1 MRLDQV
7 DLNKLQVF
15 YSVVEEGGVSGAGR
29 ALGRTPSAVSQS
41 ISALE
46 AFLGQKLFDRT
57 GQRMILTRGGQ
68 VLHERFG
75 VYQRALARVVAE
87 IANEEGEVRG
97 TVRIG
102 LFLGAPRKRFAAF
115 VSSFTRA
122 HPAAGIRVFYGS
134 ADDLATRLA
143 NNKLDFAFSFRP
155 SGVLPGID
163 ATRLFERELI
173 LVSGKKYF
181 AKGFDRAELEQVP
194 IVDYY
199 QGDPLIERWCRRHLG
214 ATAPRLD
221 VKMWAATTDLVLD
234 LVLENAGAAVLPTDL
249 VAEHLRR
256 GRLRLLRPGR
266 KRLVDYLWLLEPAGA
281 FRDVTQAAFHA
292 AVVEAF
298 ADSDGEIG

>member
-1 MRLDQV
+1 M
-7 DLNKLQVF
+7 
-15 YSVVEEGGVSGAGR
+15 
-29 ALGRTPSAVSQS
+29 
-41 ISALE
+41 
-46 AFLGQKLFDRT
+46 
-57 GQRMILTRGGQ
+57 
-68 VLHERFG
+68 
-75 VYQRALARVVAE
+75 
-87 IANEEGEVRG
+87 
-97 TVRIG
+97 
-102 LFLGAPRKRFAAF
+102 
-115 VSSFTRA
+115 
-122 HPAAGIRVFYGS
+122 
-134 ADDLATRLA
+134 
-143 NNKLDFAFSFRP
+143 
-155 SGVLPGID
+155 
-163 ATRLFERELI
+163 
-173 LVSGKKYF
+173 
-181 AKGFDRAELEQVP
+181 
-194 IVDYY
+194 DYY